1 MVKLRKQVSANFLKT
16 SKYEMNKEIKTVDEY
31 ISSFNEETQT
41 KLQVIRQTIKD
52 NAPEA
57 IESISYGMPA
67 YKINKKPLVY
77 FGAYTK
83 HIGFYATPTG
93 HEKFKKQL
101 SIYKQGK
108 GSIQFPIDQP
118 LPYDLIAEIV
128 KFKVKK

>member
-1 MVKLRKQVSANFLKT
+1 MI
-16 SKYEMNKEIKTVDEY
+16 KEIKTVDEY
-31 ISSFNEETQT
+31 ISSFTEETRN
-41 KLQVIRQTIKD
+41 KLHIIRQTIID

-67 YKINKKPLVY
+67 YKTNKKPLVY
-77 FGAYTK
+77 FGAYAK

-93 HEKFKKQL
+93 QEKFKKQL

-108 GSIQFPIDQP
+108 GSVQLPIDQP

-128 KFKVKK
+128 KFRVEENKKSK